1 MVPTGVE
8 YFVYPEKGGLIR
20 PPELI
25 ASHLQPGAS
34 DEEFLQNTVSMTLLA
49 RQVAGRVEVTV
60 VIINTGA
67 GHHVPTDF
75 PGRHMILVV
84 EATGDQEQTLALL
97 DGSTVPVWGGDQA
110 GLPGK
115 AYAKLLRDAQTGE
128 WPEVSYWKQTLLVSD
143 NRIPAMGSD
152 ASAYEF
158 GLPFAGGVVTVTA
171 ELRFR
176 RVFQGVTDTRGWD
189 KPDIVMEEAWAV
201 LPTAPWKEIF
211 LPLALREVP

>member
-1 MVPTGVE
+1 VE
-8 YFVYPEKGGLIR
+8 YFVYPENGGLIR

-34 DEEFLQNTVSMTLLA
+34 DEVLLQNTVSMTLSTQQMVDRL
-49 RQVAGRVEVTV
+49 QVTV
-60 VIINTGA
+60 VITNTGA

-84 EATGDQEQTLALL
+84 EATGEQGQTLALL
-97 DGSTVPVWGGDQA
+97 DGSTVPGWGGAQA

-115 AYAKLLRDAQTGE
+115 AFAKLLRNAQTGE
-128 WPEVSYWKQTLLVSD
+128 WPVVSYWKQTFLVSD

-152 ASAYEF
+152 TSTYAFA
-158 GLPFAGGVVTVTA
+158 LPSAGGAVTVTA

-176 RVFQGVTDTRGWD
+176 RVFQGVTDARGWD
-189 KPDIVMEEAWAV
+189 KPDIVMEEAWV
-201 LPTAPWKEIF
+201 VPPTAPWTETY
-211 LPLALREVP
+211 LPLALRDAP